1 MKLSHIYGL
10 LICTFIAL
18 VGLSLSVGALSWHEC
33 LKDIPLCQMIIQ
45 DLRLPRT
52 LLAIIGGAS
61 LGLTGAVLQG
71 FLRNPLADPGI
82 MGISSGAAFGAICC
96 LMSGVGLNLYG
107 VPLAG
112 IVGAAIVAFIL
123 VAINKWSSKNSTHT
137 VLGGI
142 ILNSLFGALTI
153 LILNLSKNPYAHVEA
168 LFWLLGS
175 LSHHTYGQIL
185 LIMPFTLAGWGI
197 LWHYRKALD
206 AFSFGEEVAYTLGF
220 ESRTVYKSIILGLAL
235 CIGPLVALVGV
246 IGFIGLVVP
255 HMMRSW
261 VGYKPSAL
269 LIPSALGGACL
280 VLMADLVV
288 RLLPTGME
296 MKVGV
301 ITSLIGAPFFMYVL
315 LQAHRKNYDLF

>member
-1 MKLSHIYGL
+1 MDD
-10 LICTFIAL
+10 
-18 VGLSLSVGALSWHEC
+18 LSLCHMV
-33 LKDIPLCQMIIQ
+33 IQ

-96 LMSGVGLNLYG
+96 LMTGGGALSLYG

-112 IVGAAIVAFIL
+112 IGGAAL
-123 VAINKWSSKNSTHT
+123 VAIILVGINRWSSKNSTHT

-153 LILNLSKNPYAHVEA
+153 LMLNLSKNPYAHVEA
-168 LFWLLGS
+168 IFWLLGS

-185 LIMPFTLAGWGI
+185 LIIAFTLGGWVI
-197 LWHYRKALD
+197 LWHCRRALD

-220 ESRTVYKSIILGLAL
+220 ESRKVYKAIILGLAL
-235 CIGPLVALVGV
+235 CIGPGSLVGV

-255 HMMRSW
+255 HW
-261 VGYKPSAL
+261 TVFCGL
-269 LIPSALGGACL
+269 
-280 VLMADLVV
+280 
-288 RLLPTGME
+288 
-296 MKVGV
+296 
-301 ITSLIGAPFFMYVL
+301 
-315 LQAHRKNYDLF
+315 